1 MAEPGAALNKV
12 LGSGLSA
19 LGCLLAAA
27 VVVVAIPAPH
37 AAEPVTVSYR
47 ADLAR
52 LARLAPYPAVAPRGL
67 PASWQPVGSGLTVG
81 GANGAG
87 TVTWQ
92 LDYATPDGLLASL
105 EETNAGP
112 AAFVRRMTNSGTAL
126 AAILGKRADLEP
138 QRHPRPRAA
147 VDVPHQPGRVH
158 PRGHRQR
165 HLGRAAPARRLTAPG
180 RRLSSRA
187 IRFAALLGDLG
198 VGGRSDLVRRLRGL
212 GPVPRAWARGR

>member
-1 MAEPGAALNKV
+1 VNKV

-47 ADLAR
+47 ADQAR

-87 TVTWQ
+87 TVTWA
-92 LDYATPDGLLASL
+92 LDYMTPDGLLASPRRSSCASARSSRSL
-105 EETNAGP
+105 VPMTLAMPRPGRPCRCLMDAAGP
-112 AAFVRRMTNSGTAL
+112 RSWPGGGDTMNTRDTVAA
-126 AAILGKRADLEP
+126 
-138 QRHPRPRAA
+138 
-147 VDVPHQPGRVH
+147 
-158 PRGHRQR
+158 
-165 HLGRAAPARRLTAPG
+165 
-180 RRLSSRA
+180 
-187 IRFAALLGDLG
+187 
-198 VGGRSDLVRRLRGL
+198 GGR
-212 GPVPRAWARGR
+212 P

>member
-1 MAEPGAALNKV
+1 VNKV

-47 ADLAR
+47 ADQAR

-87 TVTWQ
+87 TVTWA
-92 LDYATPDGLLASL
+92 LDYMTPDGLLASL
-105 EETNAGP
+105 EETNADP

-126 AAILGKRADLEP
+126 PPSSVNAQAW
-138 QRHPRPRAA
+138 
-147 VDVPHQPGRVH
+147 
-158 PRGHRQR
+158 
-165 HLGRAAPARRLTAPG
+165 HLSATPARGQRSMYRTSPAGFTLVVTGNATWPEL
-180 RRLSSRA
+180 RQL
-187 IRFAALLGDLG
+187 AASLH
-198 VGGRSDLVRRLRGL
+198 
-212 GPVPRAWARGR
+212 PA